1 MSERLSRRAGSP
13 ITLGVDASPGWGHIM
28 DRDRVMSEIVEADFP
43 ATELG
48 PKADADLGV
57 RFHETMTAE
66 VVRFPAPNAG
76 EDRAPHRGSTEGGAA
91 HAALRT
97 QRKEH

>member
-1 MSERLSRRAGSP
+1 MSERLSRIAGAP

-48 PKADADLGV
+48 HKADAELGV

-66 VVRFPAPNAG
+66 VVRFPASTAG
-76 EDRAPHRGSTEGGAA
+76 EDRAPHRGSTEGRSRTRGS
-91 HAALRT
+91 HT